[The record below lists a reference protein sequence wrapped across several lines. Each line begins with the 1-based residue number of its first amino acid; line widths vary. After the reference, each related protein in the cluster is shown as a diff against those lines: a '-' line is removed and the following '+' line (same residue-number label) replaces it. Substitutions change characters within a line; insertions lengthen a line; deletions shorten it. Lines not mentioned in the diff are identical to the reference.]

1 MSDSDKLEAGER
13 MAETARILASITP
26 EDNSQKVFKVGGKTV
41 SGPVSLRIEF
51 QGPDDLMAWMKRN
64 YGVAVSSDS
73 AVFEVDSLDAR
84 HSQVFVLGNKDYRP
98 EWQRLSVETTFTEGV

>member
-1 MSDSDKLEAGER
+1 MSLDKLEAHER
-13 MAETARILASITP
+13 MAETEKILAGMMP
-26 EDNSQKVFKVGGKTV
+26 EDTSQKVFKVGGKTV

-51 QGPDDLMAWMKRN
+51 QGPEDLLAWMERN

-73 AVFEVDSLDAR
+73 AVFEADSLDAQ
-84 HSQVFVLGNKDYRP
+84 HNQVFVLSNKDYRP

>member
-1 MSDSDKLEAGER
+1 MSLEKLEAHER
-13 MAETARILASITP
+13 MAETEKILAGMMP
-26 EDNSQKVFKVGGKTV
+26 EDTSQKVFKAGGKTV

-73 AVFEVDSLDAR
+73 AVFEADSLDAQ
-84 HSQVFVLGNKDYRP
+84 HSQVFVLGNKDRRP